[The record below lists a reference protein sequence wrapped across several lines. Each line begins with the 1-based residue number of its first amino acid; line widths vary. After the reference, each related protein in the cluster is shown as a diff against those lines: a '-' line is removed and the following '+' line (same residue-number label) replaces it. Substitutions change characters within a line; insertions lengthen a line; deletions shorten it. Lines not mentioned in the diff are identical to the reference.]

1 MPAHRPTGPQA
12 HRQHRSKEFRL
23 VVVGPPVVGKS
34 ALTIRLTQSEF
45 ANEYDPTIEDSYR
58 HYCDIDS
65 NPVSLDIL
73 DTAGQE
79 EYSSMRDLYMKTG
92 EGFLL
97 VFSLTDRNTFEEI
110 SNFYNQIMR
119 VKGETIS
126 FVPLILV
133 GNKSDLIDE
142 RQVGKEEAINL
153 AKQIGSAYIE
163 TSAKSGVN
171 VTEAFYNLV
180 RMIVKGSINGSGLEN
195 TIIPDP
201 NSPSNKLITSSTN
214 NKNKLN
220 SNNNKNTNNINSNIS
235 NNINNNTNS
244 NLNSNSLN
252 INNIN
257 DNINNI
263 NDNINGNINEN
274 INNNN
279 INNNN
284 NNSSTIKNNSNLND
298 NVKNS
303 TKSSAGTNNGRTTNN
318 KSQNTNESSG
328 GCCIIV

>member
-1 MPAHRPTGPQA
+1 
-12 HRQHRSKEFRL
+12 
-23 VVVGPPVVGKS
+23 
-34 ALTIRLTQSEF
+34 
-45 ANEYDPTIEDSYR
+45 
-58 HYCDIDS
+58 
-65 NPVSLDIL
+65 
-73 DTAGQE
+73 
-79 EYSSMRDLYMKTG
+79 MRDLYMKTG

-119 VKGETIS
+119 VKGETTS
-126 FVPLILV
+126 FVPSILV

-195 TIIPDP
+195 TIVPDP
-201 NSPSNKLITSSTN
+201 NSPSNKLVTSSSSAN
-214 NKNKLN
+214 NKNY
-220 SNNNKNTNNINSNIS
+220 S
-235 NNINNNTNS
+235 NNNTNS
-244 NLNSNSLN
+244 NTFNGVNKNNNKFNNSNINSNSLN

-257 DNINNI
+257 DNIN
-263 NDNINGNINEN
+263 GNNF
-274 INNNN
+274 NNNN
-279 INNNN
+279 NNTYTNNINSSATQNNLNNN
-284 NNSSTIKNNSNLND
+284 NNSSTLQNNSNSNG

-303 TKSSAGTNNGRTTNN
+303 AKSSAGTGNGRTTNN
-318 KSQNTNESSG
+318 KSQNTSEKSG

>member
-1 MPAHRPTGPQA
+1 
-12 HRQHRSKEFRL
+12 
-23 VVVGPPVVGKS
+23 
-34 ALTIRLTQSEF
+34 
-45 ANEYDPTIEDSYR
+45 
-58 HYCDIDS
+58 
-65 NPVSLDIL
+65 
-73 DTAGQE
+73 
-79 EYSSMRDLYMKTG
+79 MRDLYMKTG

-119 VKGETIS
+119 VKGETTS
-126 FVPLILV
+126 FVPSILV

-195 TIIPDP
+195 TIVPDP
-201 NSPSNKLITSSTN
+201 NSPSNKLVTSSSSAN
-214 NKNKLN
+214 NKNY
-220 SNNNKNTNNINSNIS
+220 S
-235 NNINNNTNS
+235 NNNTNS
-244 NLNSNSLN
+244 NTFNGVNKNNNNSNINSNSLN

-257 DNINNI
+257 DNIN
-263 NDNINGNINEN
+263 GNNF
-274 INNNN
+274 NNNN
-279 INNNN
+279 NNTYTNNINSSATQNNLNNN
-284 NNSSTIKNNSNLND
+284 NNSSTLQNNSNSNG

-303 TKSSAGTNNGRTTNN
+303 AKSSAGTSNGRTTNN
-318 KSQNTNESSG
+318 KSQNANEKSG

>member
-1 MPAHRPTGPQA
+1 MI
-12 HRQHRSKEFRL
+12 L

-119 VKGETIS
+119 VKGETTS
-126 FVPLILV
+126 FVPSILV

-195 TIIPDP
+195 TIVPDP
-201 NSPSNKLITSSTN
+201 NSPSNKLVTSSSSAN
-214 NKNKLN
+214 NKNY
-220 SNNNKNTNNINSNIS
+220 S
-235 NNINNNTNS
+235 NNNTNS
-244 NLNSNSLN
+244 NTFNGVNKNNNNSNINSNSLN

-257 DNINNI
+257 DNIN
-263 NDNINGNINEN
+263 GNNF
-274 INNNN
+274 NNNN
-279 INNNN
+279 NNTYTNNINSSATQNNLNNN
-284 NNSSTIKNNSNLND
+284 NNSSTLQNNSNSNG

-303 TKSSAGTNNGRTTNN
+303 AKSSAGTSNGRTTNN
-318 KSQNTNESSG
+318 KSQNANEKSG

>member
-1 MPAHRPTGPQA
+1 M
-12 HRQHRSKEFRL
+12 SKEFRL

-119 VKGETIS
+119 VKGETTS
-126 FVPLILV
+126 FVPSILV

-195 TIIPDP
+195 TIVPDP
-201 NSPSNKLITSSTN
+201 NSPSNKLVTSSSSTN
-214 NKNKLN
+214 NKNY
-220 SNNNKNTNNINSNIS
+220 S
-235 NNINNNTNS
+235 NNNTNTFNGTNKNNNNS
-244 NLNSNSLN
+244 NINSNSLN

-257 DNINNI
+257 DNIN
-263 NDNINGNINEN
+263 GNNL
-274 INNNN
+274 NNNN
-279 INNNN
+279 NNTYTNNVNSSATQNNLNNN
-284 NNSSTIKNNSNLND
+284 NNSSTLQNNSNSNG

-303 TKSSAGTNNGRTTNN
+303 AKSSAGTSNGRTTNN
-318 KSQNTNESSG
+318 KSQNTNEKSG